1 MKKKKGLAMCE
12 SSSSQSKQI
21 LYFYMDPI
29 FPDEIHRT
37 SKTPYGKPYSSNS
50 NNMYSYYGCF

>member
-1 MKKKKGLAMCE
+1 MRE

-29 FPDEIHRT
+29 FPDEIQRT